1 MGIGELQTIATV
13 SAFVAFVGVAWWAY
27 SPKNKKRFEEDAQL
41 ALDDE
46 DVKKM
51 RYSDSQHWYG
61 DNFLVYGK
69 QVVKNSKTGERRK
82 VFAVTKYTI
91 K

>member
-46 DVKKM
+46 VKEPLSEEQRNK
-51 RYSDSQHWYG
+51 D
-61 DNFLVYGK
+61 
-69 QVVKNSKTGERRK
+69 ER
-82 VFAVTKYTI
+82 
-91 K
+91 

>member
-13 SAFVAFVGVAWWAY
+13 SAFIAFVGVAWWAY

-46 DVKKM
+46 VDPTS
-51 RYSDSQHWYG
+51 SDETRNK
-61 DNFLVYGK
+61 DK
-69 QVVKNSKTGERRK
+69 
-82 VFAVTKYTI
+82 
-91 K
+91 

>member
-27 SPKNKKRFEEDAQL
+27 SPKNKKRFEEDAKL

-46 DVKKM
+46 DKAPA
-51 RYSDSQHWYG
+51 SDEQRNK
-61 DNFLVYGK
+61 D
-69 QVVKNSKTGERRK
+69 ER
-82 VFAVTKYTI
+82 
-91 K
+91 

>member
-13 SAFVAFVGVAWWAY
+13 SAFIAFVGVAWWAY

-46 DVKKM
+46 D
-51 RYSDSQHWYG
+51 RTIP
-61 DNFLVYGK
+61 
-69 QVVKNSKTGERRK
+69 SKEQRNK
-82 VFAVTKYTI
+82 DEQ
-91 K
+91 